1 MRFSRTAFNR
11 HLNNIGQRVL
21 WRASY
26 ACPCVNR
33 NSGAPD
39 PKCPLCTGVGRVWDG
54 AVETVVGV
62 ASQKTQERWAKLG
75 MYEVGDMVLSIP
87 ENSPMWD
94 RGGQFDRVTSLNG
107 LDGFSEVLTRGA
119 PSEKLRFQVNT
130 ITRVFWRNPQD
141 PRLMVEG
148 GIPTVDEQG
157 RLTWSANEPPPGVTY
172 SITGDRFSE
181 YFMID
186 GFPSDRNQ
194 HSGMRLPK
202 NVVLRKWD
210 LFGRGARTAATP

>member
-1 MRFSRTAFNR
+1 MRFSREAFNR
-11 HLNNIGQRVL
+11 HLNNVGQQVV

-33 NSGAPD
+33 NSGAAD
-39 PKCPLCTGVGRVWDG
+39 PRCPLCTGLARIWDKG
-54 AVETVVGV
+54 VQTVVGI

-87 ENSPMWD
+87 ENSAMWD
-94 RGGQFDRVTSLNG
+94 RGGQFDRVTAMNG

-119 PSEKLRFQVNT
+119 PNERLRYQVNS
-130 ITRVFWRNPQD
+130 IARVFWRKPQD
-141 PRLMVEG
+141 PKVMVEG
-148 GIPTVDEQG
+148 GIPAVDDQG
-157 RLTWSANEPPPGVTY
+157 MLTWASNEPPPGVTY

-210 LFGRGARTAATP
+210 LFGRGARTPATP

>member
-1 MRFSRTAFNR
+1 MRFNKDAFNR
-11 HLNNIGQRVL
+11 HLTNIGQRVM

-26 ACPCVNR
+26 ACPCINR
-33 NSGAPD
+33 NSGASD
-39 PKCPLCTGVGRVWDG
+39 PRCPLCTGIGRIWDKG
-54 AVETVVGV
+54 VETVIGV

-75 MYEVGDMVLSIP
+75 MFEVGDMVLVIP
-87 ENSPMWD
+87 ECSVMWD
-94 RGGQFDRVTSLNG
+94 RAGQFDRVTSLNG

-119 PSEKLRFQVNT
+119 PNDRLRYQVNS
-130 ITRVFWRNPQD
+130 ITRVFWRNPKD
-141 PRLMVEG
+141 PRVIVEG
-148 GIPTVDEQG
+148 GIPTVDEHG
-157 RLTWSANEPPPGVTY
+157 GLTWTANEPPPGVSY

-210 LFGRGARTAATP
+210 LFGRGARTPV